1 MPKLY
6 WEYRPE
12 WRAWWLMIPTDG
24 LTAQKGYGPFQNDF
38 EVRAA
43 SEVHGVP
50 SPLGLAVA

>member
-12 WRAWWLMIPTDG
+12 WAAWWLMTPIDG

-38 EVRAA
+38 EVRMA
-43 SEVHGVP
+43 SEVHNVAP
-50 SPLGLAVA
+50 PMGLAVA